1 MCFYFLSILLFDVV
15 QLLTLF
21 DLLIAASSPQGNDA
35 ISSEVLHSELI
46 LRNSEAFKQMR
57 FVPINLFVHS
67 SACSVVTVA
76 LMFCCT
82 TSAVLFSE
90 RTVSSSYNKSA

>member
-21 DLLIAASSPQGNDA
+21 DPLIAASSPQGNDA
-35 ISSEVLHSELI
+35 ISSEVQHSELI

-57 FVPINLFVHS
+57 FVLINLFVHS
-67 SACSVVTVA
+67 RYTSACSVITVA
-76 LMFCCT
+76 LMHSIVCPF
-82 TSAVLFSE
+82 
-90 RTVSSSYNKSA
+90 